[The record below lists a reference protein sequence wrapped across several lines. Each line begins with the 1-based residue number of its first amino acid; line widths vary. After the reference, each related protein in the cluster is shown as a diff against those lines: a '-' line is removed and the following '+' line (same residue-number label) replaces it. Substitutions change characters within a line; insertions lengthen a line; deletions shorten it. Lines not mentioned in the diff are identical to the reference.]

1 LFVGLTT
8 GWEYAWWFPAV
19 YMLMT
24 IVIMVIYGKGFIKTF
39 FRFPGVGFK
48 GKLPT
53 ILSSTLFSR
62 G

>member
-1 LFVGLTT
+1 
-8 GWEYAWWFPAV
+8 
-19 YMLMT
+19 MT